1 MYNSGIPFMNP
12 MNFAGNNIDWKASY
26 TAINQNQNN
35 NTQFIPDQSSGKMN
49 FVFKTSSGTKP
60 INILFNKGRTV
71 EDLIKT
77 FFKRVDKENL
87 FTEGGVSFIHNA
99 TPINFN
105 EKSTI
110 ENFFKYKSFSII
122 MVIDVNNLI
131 GA

>member
-1 MYNSGIPFMNP
+1 
-12 MNFAGNNIDWKASY
+12 
-26 TAINQNQNN
+26 
-35 NTQFIPDQSSGKMN
+35 MN
-49 FVFKTSSGTKP
+49 FVFETSSGTKP
-60 INILFNKGRTV
+60 VNILFNKGRTV